1 MPDVQDCSR
10 VCLGIGLTGEFSSIA
25 QARRPS
31 CAPYSAD
38 TTRASGSFG
47 TINDRRGYL
56 LMPVVLLAPLCVN
69 GRPLASGLP
78 ELRVVRKHERPCAKD
93 ISTNRKGTHEARTSS
108 PPTLP
113 VSDPLP
119 WNGRRD
125 PVGVRDF
132 LNLIAPNGLA
142 STRRRQRF

>member
-1 MPDVQDCSR
+1 MCQFFSWH
-10 VCLGIGLTGEFSSIA
+10 LFASMAGLSVGG
-25 QARRPS
+25 PS
-31 CAPYSAD
+31 
-38 TTRASGSFG
+38 
-47 TINDRRGYL
+47 
-56 LMPVVLLAPLCVN
+56 
-69 GRPLASGLP
+69 
-78 ELRVVRKHERPCAKD
+78 ELRVVRNERQCAKD